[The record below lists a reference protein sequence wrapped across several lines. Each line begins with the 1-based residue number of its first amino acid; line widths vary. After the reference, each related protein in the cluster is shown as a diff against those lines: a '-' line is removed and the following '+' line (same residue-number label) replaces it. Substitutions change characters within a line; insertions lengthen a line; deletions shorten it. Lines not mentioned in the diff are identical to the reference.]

1 MSKRIHRMLAAIAMW
16 SIVGSSSA
24 LLAQVAPPRV
34 PPTPVPPA
42 QPPATAQP
50 AATAQPQDYR
60 AKQILGTKVNI
71 QGNIAIGTVDDI
83 VFSDDGR
90 IEYLLVLNDGKYV
103 SVPWTAATF
112 NFANQIATVN
122 ITQEQYR
129 VIPTFTSRLLPRFYA
144 PEYRVQTYK
153 YYGLTPGQ
161 ERRVERREERPR

>member
-1 MSKRIHRMLAAIAMW
+1 MMRSLHLVRAAVATW
-16 SIVGSSSA
+16 TFAAVSST
-24 LLAQVAPPRV
+24 LLAQTPPA
-34 PPTPVPPA
+34 PPTPVPPPQPGATA
-42 QPPATAQP
+42 QPPATAQ
-50 AATAQPQDYR
+50 AQDYR

-83 VFSDDGR
+83 VFADNGQ

-112 NFANQIATVN
+112 NFANQLATVN

-129 VIPTFTSRLLPRFYA
+129 LIPTFTPRLFPRFYA

-153 YYGLTPGQ
+153 YYGLTP
-161 ERRVERREERPR
+161 ERREERREERRR